1 MIDHTFI
8 DTEVYMKTMSLLIL
22 LVVLL
27 AACGP
32 SENAVDIAQAQSVI
46 EAARAAQ
53 DAAQAA
59 QIAAQG
65 VSDIGRGQT
74 LILVMLTLIVVV
86 ILGLIAYF
94 FVRRLIRVQQTF
106 QQIPSGRWIGG
117 PNAHWRKS
125 EEPDLYRQMLLEQQ
139 LLLAQLLSQG
149 SSETDQQDL
158 SELPTDWWG

>member
-1 MIDHTFI
+1 
-8 DTEVYMKTMSLLIL
+8 MKTIGLMIL
-22 LVVLL
+22 LGLLL

-65 VSDIGRGQT
+65 VSDVGRGQT
-74 LILVMLTLIVVV
+74 LIVVLLTLIVVV
-86 ILGLIAYF
+86 LLSLIAYLV
-94 FVRRLIRVQQTF
+94 VRRLIRLQQTM
-106 QQIPSGRWIGG
+106 QPIPSGRWIGG

-125 EEPDLYRQMLLEQQ
+125 EEPELYRQMLLEQQ

-149 SSETDQQDL
+149 HAETDQSDL